1 MVYSEHV
8 DISEKKIISKVLE
21 DKSTYFWEAIDS
33 EKLGDWVPDLG
44 LTSYFNKSIF
54 RPHPINDKT
63 DSKILSHRFWGTVE
77 NQSDHRGA
85 KHVGILFYLYHGE
98 TCPFELVLG
107 AESIGTYN
115 PLINDNNHH
124 LIITKD
130 KVNFEGEMEVFQFK
144 AKNNTRYRIE
154 KFILLDDIPEIPVRE
169 LKIKNFL
176 FQLRTSQNKR
186 NHNVVVNFTTSEPS
200 HIEVDSEFEFQIS
213 EKDKRRRNHQIMFY
227 HIGPEEKLIFKVKAQ
242 SILGNKAFSLQTYKA
257 EINYSSSKDLRIP
270 IHKCTSADFI
280 EKNFVVGI
288 PFGEGQFWIGE
299 RLKVDAIE
307 QRRVVDYQPT
317 SFWLDGSIKWIKVFL
332 RSGDF
337 IKDICYLKKI
347 NRSLQTDDAFYPES
361 ASRPKF
367 KCGEYVFVFEDNQPV
382 LIKNNYSSEHFFESF
397 LTLSNEKTYYSKYI
411 SNFNVLYHNTEN
423 CYLYFESFLFKNEKF
438 EVKLKFFVTIYTV
451 GSVKTQCILSINAF
465 KTYKT
470 DKDFKLE
477 FNKDYSEV
485 SEILRIKEFKLKFP
499 FLKAHS
505 FSNIANENIDF
516 YEVNQISDQ
525 ISKVKKNNQFPS
537 FSNFRFGDQFQLH
550 ERNKS
555 YFFFFKDFWQNYPK
569 SIDVSS
575 GDFNLIILPE
585 IKKEDFD
592 FKEDETHRLGFWF
605 DESNYL
611 IKMGM
616 SLTSTFLIDLN
627 NLHDNFK
634 DFRNY
639 SEEALSCVDLDY
651 LNSTKA
657 YKHIQPKRDSLSEQY
672 EKLMPSALT
681 SFLDDRERNRAFGHM
696 NFGDWYGESGF
707 SWGNNEYDTGLCA
720 IVEFIRSNNPLWWSL
735 GQQAIRH
742 QVDVDTISDHMQ
754 SNKIGSQAM
763 HMPGHVGGYL
773 PPYFK
778 SKMKATTNIP
788 SHTWVEGIILYY
800 LLSCDE
806 SVREAIEQTRSWL
819 LQDEKLNFYDFSN
832 CREAGWHLIHLC
844 SYQEA
849 FSDNECLNAASII
862 VEKVLVHQHEDG
874 GWVRML
880 TESHC
885 GCGFPRC
892 SGEAGFMLS
901 ILLSGLSRYY
911 HYNKSDEVKNA
922 VVNGALWL
930 IENTFDHNSG
940 QFRYTSCEKRSVGGG
955 FQQTQ
960 WVIEGL
966 SYAYFFSSNE
976 LIGKYLMNAIDTI
989 GKYPQNLDHLG
1000 LGKAMAQQMRYTP
1013 FILHMLPKHV

>member
-1 MVYSEHV
+1 MVYSEHI
-8 DISEKKIISKVLE
+8 DISENKLISKVLE
-21 DKSTYFWEAIDS
+21 NKTIYSWEAIDS
-33 EKLGDWVPDLG
+33 EKLGDWIPDIG
-44 LTSYFNKSIF
+44 LTSYFKKSIF
-54 RPHPINDKT
+54 RPHPINDNS

-77 NQSDHRGA
+77 NQSDHRGL
-85 KHVGILFYLYHGE
+85 KHVGVLFYLYHGE
-98 TCPFELVLG
+98 TCPFELALG

-144 AKNNTRYRIE
+144 AKNNARYRIE
-154 KFILLDDIPEIPVRE
+154 KFILLDDIPESPVRE
-169 LKIKNFL
+169 LKIENFS
-176 FQLRTSQNKR
+176 FQLRISQNRK
-186 NHNVVVNFTTSEPS
+186 NYDVVVNFTTSEPS
-200 HIEVDSEFEFQIS
+200 HIEIDSEFECQCP
-213 EKDKRRRNHQIMFY
+213 EKDKKKRNFKILFNN
-227 HIGPEEKLIFKVKAQ
+227 IIPGKNLNFKVKAH
-242 SILGNKAFSLQTYKA
+242 SIFGNKAFSQQSYKA
-257 EINYSSSKDLRIP
+257 EINYSNSKDLKIP
-270 IHKCTSADFI
+270 IYKNLTAGFI
-280 EKNFVVGI
+280 EKNFVVGV
-288 PFGEGQFWIGE
+288 PFQEGQFLIGE
-299 RLKVDAIE
+299 KLKVDSNGVNRI
-307 QRRVVDYQPT
+307 VDYQPI
-317 SFWLDGSIKWIKVFL
+317 SFWSDGSIKWIRVFL
-332 RSGDF
+332 SSGDF
-337 IKDICYLKKI
+337 RKDVCFLNKSA
-347 NRSLQTDDAFYPES
+347 RSLQTDDYFYPEFT
-361 ASRPKF
+361 SRSKF
-367 KCGEYVFVFEDNQPV
+367 KCGEYELKFIENQPV
-382 LIKNNYSSEHFFESF
+382 VIENDRFSLNFVESF
-397 LTLSNEKTYYSKYI
+397 LILPNEKSYLSDQI
-411 SNFNVLYHNTEN
+411 SNLKVLNQNDEN
-423 CYLYFESFLFKNEKF
+423 SDLYFEMVLLENGEF
-438 EVKLKFFVTIYTV
+438 EVKVKFFVNISTI
-451 GSVKTQCILSINAF
+451 GFVKIQCILTINALS
-465 KTYKT
+465 TH
-470 DKDFKLE
+470 
-477 FNKDYSEV
+477 NKDKGFNFETGQNHNEV
-485 SEILRIKEFKLKFP
+485 NEILKIKEFKLKFP
-499 FLKAHS
+499 FLKIQS
-505 FSNIANENIDF
+505 LTNIANENNDF
-516 YEVNQISDQ
+516 HEFMQISDKL
-525 ISKVKKNNQFPS
+525 SKINKNNQS
-537 FSNFRFGDQFQLH
+537 SSLNHLRFGDEFQLNSIN
-550 ERNKS
+550 ES
-555 YFFFFKDFWQNYPK
+555 FFFYFKDFWQNYPK
-569 SIDVSS
+569 SIDIST
-575 GDFNLIILPE
+575 GDFDIKILPDFKNCE
-585 IKKEDFD
+585 FD

-616 SLTSTFLIDLN
+616 SLSSSFLIDLSSLHN
-627 NLHDNFK
+627 NLK
-634 DFRNY
+634 DFKNY
-639 SEEALSCVDLDY
+639 SEEVIACVDLDY

-657 YKHIQPKRDSLSEQY
+657 YKYIQPKRDSLSEQY
-672 EKLMPSALT
+672 EKLMPRALT
-681 SFLDDRERNRAFGHM
+681 SFFDDRERNRAFGHM

-720 IVEFIRSNNPLWWSL
+720 IVEFLRCNNPLWWSL

-754 SNKIGSQAM
+754 SKKIGSQAM

-778 SKMKATTNIP
+778 SKMKGTTSIP
-788 SHTWVEGIILYY
+788 SHTWVEGLILYY

-806 SVREAIEQTRSWL
+806 SVREAIDQTRSWL

-911 HYNKSDEVKNA
+911 HYTQSEEVKNA

-930 IENTFDHNSG
+930 IQNTFDHNSG

-966 SYAYFFSSNE
+966 SYAYFLSRNDV
-976 LIGKYLMNAIDTI
+976 IRKYLMNAIDTI
-989 GKYPQNLDHLG
+989 GKYPENLDHLG

-1013 FILHMLPKHV
+1013 FILHMLPK